1 MKPRNLLLI
10 IALFALQVCALAGDR
25 KPADAGDP
33 GSLVNNRSK
42 SLDFDN
48 DVIEGMNKNPLDSLT
63 RVGKNDDKD
72 QSRLYQRKPHF
83 KREIRQTVREME
95 FAQ

>member
-1 MKPRNLLLI
+1 MRIVLLLLA
-10 IALFALQVCALAGDR
+10 IALSTALADDR
-25 KPADAGDP
+25 QPASGTAAGATP
-33 GSLVNNRSK
+33 AGRTK
-42 SLDFDN
+42 SLDFDGE
-48 DVIEGMNKNPLDSLT
+48 VIEGMNKNPLDSLT